1 VVSGDNNECEG
12 RNRWN
17 LVNPL
22 DSLLNSMFKA
32 EKAMAQA
39 RESSPFLL
47 RRRKSQFTPAGTL
60 VETPIRESQ
69 EPPAGVSIKKD
80 GSALKIKVLLKCSSS

>member
-1 VVSGDNNECEG
+1 
-12 RNRWN
+12 
-17 LVNPL
+17 
-22 DSLLNSMFKA
+22 MFKA